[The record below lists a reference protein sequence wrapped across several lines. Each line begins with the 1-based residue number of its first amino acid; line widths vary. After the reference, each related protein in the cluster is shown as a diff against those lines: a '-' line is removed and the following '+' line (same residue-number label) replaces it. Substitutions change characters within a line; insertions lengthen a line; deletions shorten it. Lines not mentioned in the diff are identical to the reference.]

1 MVFGFEFA
9 GLMVA
14 AKAVYLEDDEESQD
28 IKNRIAELQR
38 EAVMLSALFHPNI
51 VSLLGLSYYRSTTYL
66 VLEEA
71 VSTLDKHL
79 VDRGKSVASTY
90 FDR

>member
-9 GLMVA
+9 GLKVA
-14 AKAVYLEDDEESQD
+14 AKAVNLEDGTESQD
-28 IKNRIAELQR
+28 IKKCIAELQR

-51 VSLLGLSYYRSTTYL
+51 VSLLGLSYYKSTTYL

-71 VSTLDKHL
+71 VSTLEQHL
-79 VDRGKSVASTY
+79 NDRGKSVASTY